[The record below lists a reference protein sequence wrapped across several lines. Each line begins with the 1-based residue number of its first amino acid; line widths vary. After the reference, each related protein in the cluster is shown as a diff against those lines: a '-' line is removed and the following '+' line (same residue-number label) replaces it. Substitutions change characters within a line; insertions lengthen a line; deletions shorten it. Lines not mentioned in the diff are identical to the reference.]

1 MATDL
6 PPANWTPPKSVVP
19 PAIERLRT
27 HELAFLR
34 AAIRGVPWR
43 EAAERYLF
51 DSDTRIDERVVR
63 RRLMTWRSAF
73 ARAAARAGDPDLARD
88 IPLGRLIP
96 VTPKTPKIDP
106 PLTYEQWR
114 DKQPPGFFKV
124 YELEEA
130 YKAWCADVTGTAV
143 KREKP
148 LGTWDVKDALAALEQ
163 LAPALTDRPHAHHP
177 VAGWLGAGV
186 AQRLEEAGEELATLG
201 ELVTF
206 MNRHGSRWYSRV
218 PGIGRRR
225 AMAIARWLATE
236 AVAGDRVT
244 ALATTPRTRL
254 DPTTLAM
261 LHTRA
266 GGIVPLER
274 IVLSFE
280 LSGVDGTNRD
290 RQRVCQL
297 NVHDDRDAIVRW
309 LHAVATNENT
319 SRAYQREAE
328 RVLAWCVY
336 EKGKP
341 LSSMTVDDVIEY
353 REFLVALAKWDQPWH
368 WRTRR
373 GDWVGE
379 KNHPRSS
386 PNWRPFEGKMS
397 RSSIERSLRV
407 ARSLFRWLQQIGYLA
422 GDPWAAV
429 NCSLKSHTA
438 FRTAADTSR
447 HVQEKS
453 LSLEELAAVRAVAE
467 SLESHEAR
475 ARATAI
481 LALGA
486 LAGLR
491 REELASATTEW
502 LVRAGRGRMTLKITG
517 KGGVPRDV
525 PLLAEVELALADYLE
540 ARGLPRV
547 PQKCPKQTPLI
558 ARLRDEPGAWRKT
571 AKSKAAERH
580 PDALTPARIY
590 AITRRL
596 IERAASALEA
606 ESNEDGAKQLR
617 GRAFAHALRHTF
629 GTQCAERGVPV
640 PVVQAWMGHR
650 KAETTGWYFS
660 PRAGQLFDVMDQ
672 AFAEEP
678 ILRRAEE

>member
-1 MATDL
+1 VILLWGRDWHPGVIGIVASKIVDAYL
-6 PPANWTPPKSVVP
+6 VE
-19 PAIERLRT
+19 IERMQDLDLDVAT
-27 HELAFLR
+27 GFL
-34 AAIRGVPWR
+34 
-43 EAAERYLF
+43 
-51 DSDTRIDERVVR
+51 
-63 RRLMTWRSAF
+63 
-73 ARAAARAGDPDLARD
+73 
-88 IPLGRLIP
+88 LI
-96 VTPKTPKIDP
+96 
-106 PLTYEQWR
+106 
-114 DKQPPGFFKV
+114 
-124 YELEEA
+124 A
-130 YKAWCADVTGTAV
+130 
-143 KREKP
+143 
-148 LGTWDVKDALAALEQ
+148 
-163 LAPALTDRPHAHHP
+163 
-177 VAGWLGAGV
+177 
-186 AQRLEEAGEELATLG
+186 ATL
-201 ELVTF
+201 
-206 MNRHGSRWYSRV
+206 
-218 PGIGRRR
+218 
-225 AMAIARWLATE
+225 
-236 AVAGDRVT
+236 AVLRS
-244 ALATTPRTRL
+244 
-254 DPTTLAM
+254 
-261 LHTRA
+261 RA

-280 LSGVDGTNRD
+280 LSGIDGTNRD

-319 SRAYQREAE
+319 FRAYQREAE

-353 REFLVALAKWDQPWH
+353 REFLVALARLTDGWH

-379 KNHPRSS
+379 KSHPRSS
-386 PNWRPFEGKMS
+386 PNWRPFEGRMN
-397 RSSIERSLRV
+397 RTSIERSLRV
-407 ARSLFRWLQQIGYLA
+407 ARSLFRWLQQQAYLA

-453 LSLEELAAVRAVAE
+453 LSREEMEAVRAAAE
-467 SLESHEAR
+467 SLESQEAR

-491 REELASATTEW
+491 REELASATTDW
-502 LVRAGRGRMTLKITG
+502 LVRAARGRLTLKITG
-517 KGGVPRDV
+517 KGGVPREV
-525 PLLAEVELALADYLE
+525 PLLAEVELAVSDYLE

-547 PQKCPKQTPLI
+547 PHKCPTGTPLI

-571 AKSKAAERH
+571 ATSKTAERH

-596 IERAASALEA
+596 IERAARALET
-606 ESNEDGAKQLR
+606 ESDGNGAKELR

-640 PVVQAWMGHR
+640 PVVQSWMGHR
-650 KAETTGWYFS
+650 KAETTARYFS
-660 PRAGQLFDVMDQ
+660 PRAGQLFDLMDQ

-678 ILRRAEE
+678 ILHHAEE